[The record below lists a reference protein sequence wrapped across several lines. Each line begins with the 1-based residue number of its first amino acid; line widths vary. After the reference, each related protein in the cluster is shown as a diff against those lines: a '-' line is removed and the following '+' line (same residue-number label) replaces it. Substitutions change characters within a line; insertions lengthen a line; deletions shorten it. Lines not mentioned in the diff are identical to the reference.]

1 MDMEKPQIRR
11 ILLIENDVF
20 FVGLLSLVLTKSG
33 YGIISA
39 NNGKDAVKVLSEQ
52 PVDLI
57 ILDLMM
63 PEMDGLAF
71 LHWLRE
77 EANATTPA
85 IVLTGM
91 VAADTEQHVL
101 EAGGDALLYKPIQ
114 FPELLSKIKQ
124 IEQLM

>member
-1 MDMEKPQIRR
+1 MEKPQIRR

>member
-39 NNGKDAVKVLSEQ
+39 NNGKDAIKVLSEQ

-57 ILDLMM
+57 VLDLMM

-91 VAADTEQHVL
+91 VAADTEQHVM

-114 FPELLSKIKQ
+114 FPELLSKINQ

>member
-39 NNGKDAVKVLSEQ
+39 NNGKDAIKVLSEQ

>member
-1 MDMEKPQIRR
+1 MEKPQIRR

-39 NNGKDAVKVLSEQ
+39 NNGKDAIKVLSEQ

-57 ILDLMM
+57 VLDLMM

-91 VAADTEQHVL
+91 VAADTEQHVM

-114 FPELLSKIKQ
+114 FPELLSKINQ